1 MAKGVHHKDKVTIR
15 KGGRKPKV
23 DLSNTYGIKAG
34 SKSTT
39 KRSGAVTTTK
49 RGKKVT
55 RSSGLGKIKGGK

>member
-23 DLSNTYGIKAG
+23 NLDNTYGIKAG
-34 SKSTT
+34 SSNTRA
-39 KRSGAVTTTK
+39 RSGAVTTTK

-55 RSSGLGKIKGGK
+55 RASGLGKIKGGK

>member
-23 DLSNTYGIKAG
+23 NLSNTYGIQPSSGGAG
-34 SKSTT
+34 KS
-39 KRSGAVTTTK
+39 AVTQSA
-49 RGKKVT
+49 RGKKLS